1 MNADEIKLVDAR
13 LERLRKNL
21 KSIDPKTVKST
32 DIIFVKK
39 EEDGKDKKVLTK
51 EEFESETFMKGYT
64 KCDSTDDIEVGDYI
78 RYKTKKTNEPV
89 RFLWGG
95 LVVFIDPH
103 KRFLRVKN
111 PYMKF
116 TWSVQLANPDIRS
129 VFYVRKK
136 LGEDAREVVKHLNQ
150 DGQYVDI
157 TKASSMGLM
166 GILLDRQEENLILN
180 AAEQL
185 QASRSSNSRTYLI

>member
-1 MNADEIKLVDAR
+1 MDSDNIKKLNAR
-13 LERLRKNL
+13 LDSLKKNL
-21 KSIDPKTVKST
+21 KSIDPKAARST

-39 EEDGKDKKVLTK
+39 EVDSKDKKVLTK

-64 KCDSTDDIEVGDYI
+64 KCDSVDDIDVGDYI
-78 RYKTKKTNEPV
+78 RYKSKKNNEPA

-95 LVVFIDPH
+95 LVVFIDPQ

-111 PYMKF
+111 PYAKF
-116 TWSVQLANPDIRS
+116 TWSVQLANPDTRI

-136 LGEDAREVVKHLNQ
+136 LGEDAREVVKQLNQ

-157 TKASSMGLM
+157 NKASSMGLM

-180 AAEQL
+180 AAEKL
-185 QASRSSNSRTYLI
+185 KESRDSNSRTYLI